1 VREEET
7 GMKVYL
13 LRHGR
18 PKRETEDPARPLSD
32 AGRREVEQV
41 ASSMALSGVRPSVV
55 RHSGKLRASQT
66 ADIISLSLS
75 PAGGCRR
82 ADGLKP
88 LDDPGEWRA
97 RLETESED
105 LMLVGHLPHLDL
117 LASSL
122 LGCGVAGGAF
132 DFTTAGAACLE
143 RAGLGRWVL
152 TWFLRPGV
160 LRSSPGES
168 PAVKGRAR

>member
-1 VREEET
+1 
-7 GMKVYL
+7 MKVYL

-32 AGRREVEQV
+32 EGKREVEKV
-41 ASSMALSGVRPSVV
+41 AACLGAEGVRVAVV
-55 RHSGKLRASQT
+55 HHSGKLRARQT
-66 ADIISLSLS
+66 AEIVSSSLS

-82 ADGLKP
+82 SDGLKP

-97 RLETESED
+97 RLETEGED
-105 LMLVGHLPHLDL
+105 VMLVGHLPHLDL

-122 LGCGVAGGAF
+122 LGCGVAGGVF

-152 TWFLRPGV
+152 AWFLRPGV
-160 LRSSPGES
+160 LHSCPGDHRS
-168 PAVKGRAR
+168 

>member
-1 VREEET
+1 
-7 GMKVYL
+7 MKVYL

-18 PKRETEDPARPLSD
+18 PKRETEDPARPLSG
-32 AGRREVEQV
+32 AGRREVEKV
-41 ASSMALSGVRPSVV
+41 ASCLALGGVRVSVV
-55 RHSGKLRASQT
+55 RHSGKLRARQT
-66 ADIISLSLS
+66 AEIISSALS

-82 ADGLKP
+82 SDGLKP

-97 RLETESED
+97 RLEAEGED

-122 LGCGVAGGAF
+122 LGCGAAGGVF

-160 LRSSPGES
+160 LHSFPGDRR
-168 PAVKGRAR
+168 P

>member
-1 VREEET
+1 
-7 GMKVYL
+7 MKVYL

-32 AGRREVEQV
+32 AGRREVEKV
-41 ASSMALSGVRPSVV
+41 VSCLAAEGVRVSAVH
-55 RHSGKLRASQT
+55 HSGKLRARQT
-66 ADIISLSLS
+66 AEIISSSLS
-75 PAGGCRR
+75 PTGGCRR
-82 ADGLKP
+82 SDGLEP

-97 RLETESED
+97 RLEAEGED

-122 LGCGVAGGAF
+122 LGCGVAGGVF
-132 DFTTAGAACLE
+132 DFTAAGAACLE
-143 RAGLGRWVL
+143 RAGLGRWML

-160 LRSSPGES
+160 LHPFPEDHRL
-168 PAVKGRAR
+168 